1 MEQRHLTSAMQ
12 LSEENQHQDPNGI
25 TAEWSYTHRG
35 RVVAP
40 ENASLVYRAENVPT
54 RGLYPATQYRVAS
67 RSIENSSS
75 SLRFETSQVHAP
87 QSAPS
92 YNSLPIPRIGSFYTT
107 QDSGASHSHSI
118 QNNMSAVCEI
128 EDGLLDHGM
137 NTGRGQFK
145 RKSSISLSCERGS
158 TSSIYSAGSSSNSF
172 EYLPDKPASG
182 YPNYPHYTIGL
193 PQYRGANLS
202 VHSADHPRNVRSR
215 SRTNLEPN
223 PMTYPSSYSSHHY
236 HPTTHAS
243 SDSGRANFRSFGA
256 GTTPF
261 NQNNIGVCPAHG
273 RFPTS
278 GNTGL
283 RNETNQYSLG
293 GSAVEVGG
301 YRREPF
307 TTAQYPHSL
316 HDRVAMEVHG
326 NYSQGAVPSH
336 NMGVRSTR
344 WPQEIAPTANVLP
357 STSEA
362 YSSRFSR
369 PFSARSWHN
378 NHRETRSRI
387 APERFQS
394 FPNTANARYRM
405 QSEALRLEEHS
416 FSYGSRN
423 YNDEYDDMRLDVDNM
438 SYEEL
443 LALGERIGNVNT
455 GLPENLM
462 SECLKETIYSS
473 DKNQQE
479 ATCAIC
485 LEEYKNGA
493 MIGTLRC
500 RHDYHVLCIKTWLAM
515 KNACPICKAPAVAD
529 VSNEE

>member
-12 LSEENQHQDPNGI
+12 LFEVNQHQDPNGI

-54 RGLYPATQYRVAS
+54 RRLYPATQYRVAS
-67 RSIENSSS
+67 RPIENSSS
-75 SLRFETSQVHAP
+75 SLRFGTSQVHAP

-107 QDSGASHSHSI
+107 QESGASHSHSI

-137 NTGRGQFK
+137 NTERGQFK

-158 TSSIYSAGSSSNSF
+158 TSSMYSAGSSSNSF
-172 EYLPDKPASG
+172 EYLQDKPASG
-182 YPNYPHYTIGL
+182 YPTYPHYTIGL

-202 VHSADHPRNVRSR
+202 VHIADLPRNVRSR

-236 HPTTHAS
+236 HPTTHPS
-243 SDSGRANFRSFGA
+243 SDSGRANFPSFGA
-256 GTTPF
+256 GATPF
-261 NQNNIGVCPAHG
+261 NQNNIGVSPAHG
-273 RFPTS
+273 RYPTS
-278 GNTGL
+278 GNTRL

-307 TTAQYPHSL
+307 TSAQYPHSL
-316 HDRVAMEVHG
+316 HDRAAME
-326 NYSQGAVPSH
+326 
-336 NMGVRSTR
+336 
-344 WPQEIAPTANVLP
+344 
-357 STSEA
+357 
-362 YSSRFSR
+362 
-369 PFSARSWHN
+369 
-378 NHRETRSRI
+378 
-387 APERFQS
+387 
-394 FPNTANARYRM
+394 
-405 QSEALRLEEHS
+405 ALTLEEHS

-423 YNDEYDDMRLDVDNM
+423 YIDEYDDMRLDVDNM

-479 ATCAIC
+479 ATCSIC

-493 MIGTLRC
+493 RIGTLSC